1 MREDFRRLTPEA
13 LAALANWGLV
23 KRAQR
28 EPFPQLTEGVD
39 GLTAV
44 FPDGTECFFASTQP
58 AALGRCSCGAAGWC
72 RHRIGAILACADAD
86 NSDSAEEFVAIDLA
100 QVEKLLGRLLW
111 NKALAQKKRGLT
123 LEVLGPPWQVRLPGC
138 TVRFLLGAEAG
149 YCKCDCELN
158 GACEHWALAAW
169 AVNERAGQPGTL
181 VWHGQAR
188 QTGLRQTRE
197 WLEELLQVGVLG
209 SSALWQV
216 WRGRVNAEIA
226 GCSWLRVLV
235 EEIEELSLA
244 HAQAATHYSPS
255 SWLFCLLSLVL
266 RLSDGSAHLLGRE
279 VVWEQELEHSRLS
292 CLGCRK
298 HSQGVQIYWADAV
311 GQVLVQR
318 LQAGVE
324 STPALGRLSE
334 VARSQV
340 VSRGLV
346 RRADGS
352 LRFRRE
358 RSRHSL
364 TRLGLDWRDLPP
376 ALVWPGRESW
386 AQQWNERPTRLL
398 QPPVLGKNLWVVPL
412 SWASEGNYDP
422 GAQQLLAVV
431 GDQHGGQLQIR
442 RTHQKECPGALDA
455 LAWALAQSAWL
466 TGFVSLEGASP
477 VLEPISLVT
486 GEEVIVLDLHQGAE
500 AFQWPVGLGQPQAD
514 PLAGLL
520 QEALELCQQA
530 AHLGLAQLLPSF
542 QRRRQELAQQLG
554 ESAMMNLGRALSDD
568 WNFWGA
574 ALRCFLAAER
584 STPCGI

>member
-1 MREDFRRLTPEA
+1 
-13 LAALANWGLV
+13 
-23 KRAQR
+23 
-28 EPFPQLTEGVD
+28 
-39 GLTAV
+39 
-44 FPDGTECFFASTQP
+44 
-58 AALGRCSCGAAGWC
+58 
-72 RHRIGAILACADAD
+72 
-86 NSDSAEEFVAIDLA
+86 
-100 QVEKLLGRLLW
+100 
-111 NKALAQKKRGLT
+111 
-123 LEVLGPPWQVRLPGC
+123 
-138 TVRFLLGAEAG
+138 
-149 YCKCDCELN
+149 
-158 GACEHWALAAW
+158 
-169 AVNERAGQPGTL
+169 
-181 VWHGQAR
+181 
-188 QTGLRQTRE
+188 
-197 WLEELLQVGVLG
+197 
-209 SSALWQV
+209 
-216 WRGRVNAEIA
+216 
-226 GCSWLRVLV
+226 
-235 EEIEELSLA
+235 
-244 HAQAATHYSPS
+244 
-255 SWLFCLLSLVL
+255 
-266 RLSDGSAHLLGRE
+266 
-279 VVWEQELEHSRLS
+279 
-292 CLGCRK
+292 
-298 HSQGVQIYWADAV
+298 
-311 GQVLVQR
+311 
-318 LQAGVE
+318 
-324 STPALGRLSE
+324 
-334 VARSQV
+334 
-340 VSRGLV
+340 LV